1 MENKPLSSPS
11 LLQTT
16 AALFGEGE
24 KIPSENPC
32 GEARG
37 RGEGWVVVLCSK
49 RSHYSEKPMHRNQRV
64 APTPYS

>member
-37 RGEGWVVVLCSK
+37 GGGGGWGGGGGAAQSGQQQDLGKAGPEGS
-49 RSHYSEKPMHRNQRV
+49 
-64 APTPYS
+64 